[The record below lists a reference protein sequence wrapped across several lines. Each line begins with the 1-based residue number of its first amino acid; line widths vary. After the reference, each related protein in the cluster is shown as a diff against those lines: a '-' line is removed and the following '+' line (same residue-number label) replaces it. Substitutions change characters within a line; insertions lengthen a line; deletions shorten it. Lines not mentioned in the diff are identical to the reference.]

1 MTLLPQFWPA
11 GAKLYQVRRLCCQ
24 HPASR
29 VGQTILSF
37 LVDNNA
43 MLQCGGWGA
52 RRAELSV
59 PPEGATS
66 PLAAQNSV
74 DSIPSGRL
82 EWLIPT
88 RRGPISG
95 CGFEQFGSPKKL
107 RRNESNLRSACG

>member
-1 MTLLPQFWPA
+1 MTRPPQFWPA

-59 PPEGATS
+59 PPEGRRR
-66 PLAAQNSV
+66 AACCPKFCRQHPV
-74 DSIPSGRL
+74 RPARMADSHPAGSY
-82 EWLIPT
+82 
-88 RRGPISG
+88 
-95 CGFEQFGSPKKL
+95 FGLWVRTVRFPQKT
-107 RRNESNLRSACG
+107 AA